1 MATEK
6 QPVKASIAAFVG
18 TMVEWYDFYIYG
30 TAAALVLGQL
40 FFPGGSPFE
49 RTLAAFGTFA
59 VGFFARPL
67 GGIVFGTLGDKF
79 GRKKSLVI
87 TLSLMGF
94 STICVGLLPTYNQI
108 GVAAP
113 VLLVLLRLLQGIAVG
128 GEWGGAVL
136 MASEHAPSEKQNFFA
151 SFAQLGSPA
160 GLILSIL
167 SFRIV
172 SAMDNDFFLSWG
184 WRLPFLASIVMLA
197 IGIFIRTGVNE
208 SPEFEKLKQRKQLSE
223 KPVVE
228 AWTQAWP
235 LILLALAANALGIS
249 GGYFTNTFMITY
261 AVQYLSMNKAL
272 VLECIFYVAIIQFF
286 AQPVGAW
293 IASKISPFRFL
304 VLSAGLSILLPYPMF
319 ILVGTKV
326 FSLMVL
332 GIGMAMVGLCT
343 FYAVI
348 AGYTASV
355 FPARYRY
362 VGISLAY
369 QLGGATFGG
378 LTPLLG
384 TLLAQHFI
392 GQWWPMALF
401 FSGISAISLISV
413 IALQALHRRR
423 EVLANTPAL
432 VTR

>member
-1 MATEK
+1 MATQK
-6 QPVKASIAAFVG
+6 QPVRASVAAFVG

-67 GGIVFGTLGDKF
+67 GGIVFGRMGDKF

-87 TLSLMGF
+87 TLSLMGV
-94 STICVGLLPTYNQI
+94 STICVGLLPTYSSI
-108 GVAAP
+108 GIAAP
-113 VLLVLLRLLQGIAVG
+113 VMLIGLRLLQGLAVG

-167 SFRIV
+167 SFRLV
-172 SAMDNDFFLSWG
+172 SSMDNDAFLSYG

-208 SPEFEKLKQRKQLSE
+208 SPEFEEMKEKKQLSDR
-223 KPVVE
+223 PVFE
-228 AWTQAWP
+228 AWTKAWP

-272 VLECIFYVAIIQFF
+272 VLECIFYVAIIQFLT
-286 AQPVGAW
+286 QPIGAW

-304 VLSAGLSILLPYPMF
+304 VISSGISILLPYPMF

-332 GIGMAMVGLCT
+332 GIGMTMVGLCT

-355 FPARYRY
+355 FPARFRY

-384 TLLAQHFI
+384 TVLAQRYI
-392 GQWWPMALF
+392 GQWWPMAVF
-401 FSGISAISLISV
+401 FSIIAAISMFSV
-413 IALQALHRRR
+413 VWLQALHRRR
-423 EVLANTPAL
+423 EAGEASAVFAA
-432 VTR
+432 R